1 MVDGV
6 NCGFISP
13 PRNLEHHTCTC
24 GNGYMNDEG
33 TLIPG
38 SIIKEG
44 YALAKSDYQGHKGCK
59 RCEIDPLKCD
69 WRRQHLLPRDR
80 KSTITAPPNGIFEFF
95 VNGEG
100 ISQEVLYEFLL
111 KNNDGDITCLPDKRF
126 KARPAGKT
134 GFFVRSS
141 FRFNTRDHNQLK
153 ELTHLLRQGRGW
165 KSQLRRVSPVSNRPF
180 NEFTRYM
187 QSNRTTSFDED
198 LSQVT
203 SRTSHM
209 TVSGKYEEQSPRPS
223 SYSRTSIDS
232 RHNPRKRDDN
242 TPEIRHSASSERS
255 RPGDST
261 QRETEQSSMVGQ
273 MASRRSRFDRSQES
287 DSFNDEDALGRSSA
301 REDSHES
308 GRVDD
313 GRHGSAQLPSSRP
326 GPARRSSTYHRDH
339 GYQITS
345 EASTLPRDSAAG
357 SRLDPA
363 KHLGHERKASD
374 DKEQVQMKSPSWRR
388 ESYSSSN
395 TSYVPGTQGYAT
407 PTTAYSTQSY
417 NNSYAN
423 YGTTTT
429 TGYSA
434 HVAAY
439 GTSPPAQASNPIF
452 KDPIPNQDR
461 PRTHDIQQTNDR
473 PGMFSSHGRRGTS
486 PEPHSG
492 TPRSNRREANADDN
506 EAYPVTKVKFHCPST
521 GIDEEMLAFYMKH
534 CVDPKTRIERR
545 PIKGRDGFVIEA
557 SRTIT
562 RDEIEDIIKDSR
574 SWKRERES
582 GRGKGGY
589 PSSETAQRR
598 KRAGGGR

>member
-24 GNGYMNDEG
+24 GEGYMNDEG

-44 YALAKSDYQGHKGCK
+44 YALAKPYYQAHKGCK
-59 RCEIDPLKCD
+59 RCEIDPSKCN
-69 WRRQHLLPRDR
+69 WRRQHLLPRDQ
-80 KSTITAPPNGIFEFF
+80 KSTITAPPNGVFEFF
-95 VNGEG
+95 VDGEG
-100 ISQEVLYEFLL
+100 ISQEVLYEFLQ
-111 KNNDGDITCLPDKRF
+111 KNNNGDVTCLPDKRF
-126 KARPAGKT
+126 KARPAGKI

-141 FRFNTRDHNQLK
+141 FRFNTQDHIQLK
-153 ELTHLLRQGRGW
+153 ELTHLLHQGRIW
-165 KSQLRRVSPVSNRPF
+165 KNQLRRLSPASNRPF
-180 NEFTRYM
+180 NEFTHYM
-187 QSNRTTSFDED
+187 QSNRATSFDED
-198 LSQVT
+198 LSPVT
-203 SRTSHM
+203 SRLSHM
-209 TVSGKYEEQSPRPS
+209 TVSGKYEEQSSRQPP
-223 SYSRTSIDS
+223 YSRTSIDS
-232 RHNPRKRDDN
+232 RPNPRRRDDN
-242 TPEIRHSASSERS
+242 TPEIRRSASSERS
-255 RPGDST
+255 PPGDST

-273 MASRRSRFDRSQES
+273 MTSRRSRSDRSQQS
-287 DSFNDEDALGRSSA
+287 DSFNDEEALGRSSA

-313 GRHGSAQLPSSRP
+313 GRQR
-326 GPARRSSTYHRDH
+326 PARRSTTYHRDH

-345 EASTLPRDSAAG
+345 EALTLPRDSAAG
-357 SRLDPA
+357 SRLDST
-363 KHLGHERKASD
+363 KHLSHERKVSD
-374 DKEQVQMKSPSWRR
+374 DKEQVQMRSPSWRR

-395 TSYVPGTQGYAT
+395 TSYVPGLEDNAT
-407 PTTAYSTQSY
+407 PTTAYSTQSS
-417 NNSYAN
+417 NISYAN
-423 YGTTTT
+423 YGATTT

-473 PGMFSSHGRRGTS
+473 PGMPSSHGRHGTS

-492 TPRSNRREANADDN
+492 TPRSNRREANPDDN
-506 EAYPVTKVKFHCPST
+506 DAIPATKVKSHCPST
-521 GIDEEMLAFYMKH
+521 GIDEEVLAFYMKH

-545 PIKGRDGFVIEA
+545 PIKGRGGFVIEA